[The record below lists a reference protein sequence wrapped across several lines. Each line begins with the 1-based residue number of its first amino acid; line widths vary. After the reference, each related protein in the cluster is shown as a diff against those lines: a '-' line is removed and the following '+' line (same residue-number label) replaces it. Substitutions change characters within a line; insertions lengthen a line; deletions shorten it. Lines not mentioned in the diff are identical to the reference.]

1 MSDNWLPSS
10 EYRRLRALEE
20 VAGRKAGQE
29 ASRIPEDEQCFISWM
44 NSGRDLT
51 WEIYRKDWIIS
62 KGVQD
67 GR

>member
-1 MSDNWLPSS
+1 MSNNWLPSG

-29 ASRIPEDEQCFISWM
+29 ASRIPEDEQCFIAWM

-51 WEIYRKDWIIS
+51 WEMYRQDWIKS
-62 KGVQD
+62 RGAND